1 MEHLSHNKTL
11 LDITLAEAVKDKA
24 VEQNGET
31 PLSRPMH
38 GVVVRKLKT
47 HFDYRGSVTELYDPR
62 WNYHPDPLVFC
73 YCFTIK
79 PKVVKGWGLH
89 RQHEDRYL
97 LIQGTM
103 ELVMFDPRPESPTY
117 GQVYRSILSDK
128 DPCIINV
135 PKNVWHADHNIG
147 DTDVIV
153 VNFPTIQYDHSS
165 PDKWRLPINT
175 PLIPHAFPAEC
186 IGG

>member
-1 MEHLSHNKTL
+1 
-11 LDITLAEAVKDKA
+11 
-24 VEQNGET
+24 
-31 PLSRPMH
+31 
-38 GVVVRKLKT
+38 
-47 HFDYRGSVTELYDPR
+47 
-62 WNYHPDPLVFC
+62 
-73 YCFTIK
+73 
-79 PKVVKGWGLH
+79 
-89 RQHEDRYL
+89 L

-135 PKNVWHADHNIG
+135 PKNIWHADHNIG